1 MTHPDQPSDEAQAQA
16 QATIQQQAQEIARL
30 RQLVSDERVMLRL
43 RDGLRAATAAGAIA
57 APIDHTRLLR
67 LILETAARVID
78 AEFGTLFLVDQETE
92 ELIFEVSLR
101 GDIEELR
108 KHRLPLGHGVAGL
121 VAATGLPTA
130 IADAATNPQ
139 HASDFSQQLGYQ
151 PTSILCVPLI
161 HNDQVIGV
169 LELLDKIGARS
180 FTTEDM
186 ARLGLFAEQA
196 ATAIEQS
203 RVHLHLV
210 QLIGKLIIAAGEATS
225 EQQRQQLR
233 DWSDSFTSSLQ
244 ADSSF
249 ARTTEV
255 AELVNAIAE
264 HGEAELVVA
273 RRMLEAFVAYL
284 RSRSHVNPPMAVAAH

>member
-1 MTHPDQPSDEAQAQA
+1 MTMTQSDQPNEQVQAQA

-30 RQLVSDERVMLRL
+30 QQLVSDEHLMLRL

-57 APIDHTRLLR
+57 APIDHTRLLQ

-92 ELIFEVSLR
+92 ELVFEVTLR

-121 VAATGLPTA
+121 VAATGEPTA
-130 IADAATNPQ
+130 IADAASNPL
-139 HASDFSQQLGYQ
+139 HAADFSNRLGYQ

-161 HNDQVIGV
+161 YNDQVIGV
-169 LELLDKIGARS
+169 LQLLDKIGARS
-180 FTTEDM
+180 FNTEDM

-210 QLIGKLIIAAGEATS
+210 QLVGKLIIAAGEATS
-225 EQQRQQLR
+225 DEQQRRQLR
-233 DWSDSFTSSLQ
+233 DWSDSFASSLE
-244 ADSSF
+244 ADISF
-249 ARTTEV
+249 ARATEV
-255 AELVNAIAE
+255 AALVNAIAE
-264 HGEAELVVA
+264 HGEAELAVA
-273 RRMLEAFVAYL
+273 RSMLEAFVAYL
-284 RSRSHVNPPMAVAAH
+284 RSRSPTLVAAF